1 MQRTLLIPALA
12 LMAALAACAPGAQDT
27 TRLDTSLLTASATDV
42 DAAEIEDQAEALNRM
57 ARDLV
62 RRSTAKS
69 AAQGAL
75 VGCGIAVVTNAPNRC
90 VTGAAAGAATGA
102 IVGHTRGKREVT
114 KRVELVSANALVR
127 SVRGMNGQMD
137 TLQLS
142 LPDLL
147 AEQDAELQDL
157 KIRRDAQALSQADY
171 ETSVDA
177 IRQSRARIAEAL
189 TATIRNAEQ
198 AHANLEDATRQGQDG
213 LDWHLSATSQLARE
227 AHSARSSISLL

>member
-1 MQRTLLIPALA
+1 MQRTSFFSSLAVVALLG
-12 LMAALAACAPGAQDT
+12 ACAPSAQDT
-27 TRLDTSLLTASATDV
+27 TRLQTPLLSSAAQDV
-42 DAAEIEDQAEALNRM
+42 DAAQIEDQAEALNRM

-75 VGCGIAVVTNAPNRC
+75 VGCGIAVVTSAPKSC
-90 VTGAAAGAATGA
+90 VTAAAAGGVTGAV
-102 IVGHTRGKREVT
+102 VGHAKGKREVA

-142 LPDLL
+142 LPELL
-147 AEQDAELQDL
+147 AEQDAELRDL
-157 KIRRDAQALSQADY
+157 KLRRDTQALTDAEY
-171 ETSVDA
+171 ETGVDA
-177 IRQSRARIAEAL
+177 IRQSRARIAQAL
-189 TATIRNAEQ
+189 TATIHNAET
-198 AHANLEDATRQGQDG
+198 AHANLQDATRQGQDG